1 MTIRRRLARSNLVMI
16 LIPVA
21 IAAVLLLLG
30 GGLALLLLERVWLPR
45 LGLSFAALHETGEQ
59 LETAF
64 AGAKALAAIYAGT
77 VILALLATVAFTNF
91 YLTRSLFRHISAP
104 LQTLV
109 AGVERIRGGNLE
121 SPIGYTAEDE
131 FKPACDAVDAMAARL
146 KASLDAQSRQ
156 QQRQELI
163 AGMSHDLKSPLTSI
177 RAYTEGLLD
186 GVAKDEAARTRY
198 LQTIYAKESELEA
211 LVNRLFSFAKLD
223 LDEAPA
229 DLVPLDIAGTL
240 QSIVDSCDA
249 EALDVRLGELPEGR
263 VLADRELLTRSIANL
278 LDNSRKYGA
287 GHAIVS
293 AEVTAKDVCIS
304 VTDNGPGVD
313 PAQLEKIFD
322 LGYRTDAARQNPAGG
337 SGIGLAVVKK
347 SAAQMHGRADRRIRP
362 AAARSDAARGRRVHD
377 LPAGARAEK
386 AAHPDGLG
394 PDRRRG
400 QDPRSRLRCGRL
412 YRKAVFPERARRA
425 RKGASGAGGSAAAVA
440 GRAGRTHRGTAHGK
454 ARRAADLQ
462 KRRGAPAQEPGIRA
476 FAVSHAAPG
485 TGVQPGGSV

>member
-1 MTIRRRLARSNLVMI
+1 MRAR

-313 PAQLEKIFD
+313 PAQLEKIFKNGVELPLKNREYELLLFLMRHPGQVFSRED
-322 LGYRTDAARQNPAGG
+322 LYEMIWGLESMGDNITVAVHIGRIREKLEDDPASPKLLQTVWSVGYRLRTDA
-337 SGIGLAVVKK
+337 V
-347 SAAQMHGRADRRIRP
+347 
-362 AAARSDAARGRRVHD
+362 
-377 LPAGARAEK
+377 
-386 AAHPDGLG
+386 
-394 PDRRRG
+394 
-400 QDPRSRLRCGRL
+400 
-412 YRKAVFPERARRA
+412 
-425 RKGASGAGGSAAAVA
+425 
-440 GRAGRTHRGTAHGK
+440 
-454 ARRAADLQ
+454 
-462 KRRGAPAQEPGIRA
+462 
-476 FAVSHAAPG
+476 
-485 TGVQPGGSV
+485 

>member
-16 LIPVA
+16 LIPAA

-156 QQRQELI
+156 QQQELI

-313 PAQLEKIFD
+313 PAQLEKIFKNGVELPLKNREYELLLFLMRHPGQVFSRED
-322 LGYRTDAARQNPAGG
+322 LYEMIWGLESMGDNITVAVHIGRIREKLEDDPASPKLLQTVWGVGYRLRTDA
-337 SGIGLAVVKK
+337 V
-347 SAAQMHGRADRRIRP
+347 
-362 AAARSDAARGRRVHD
+362 
-377 LPAGARAEK
+377 
-386 AAHPDGLG
+386 
-394 PDRRRG
+394 
-400 QDPRSRLRCGRL
+400 
-412 YRKAVFPERARRA
+412 
-425 RKGASGAGGSAAAVA
+425 
-440 GRAGRTHRGTAHGK
+440 
-454 ARRAADLQ
+454 
-462 KRRGAPAQEPGIRA
+462 
-476 FAVSHAAPG
+476 
-485 TGVQPGGSV
+485 

>member
-1 MTIRRRLARSNLVMI
+1 MRAR

-146 KASLDAQSRQ
+146 KASLDAQSRQQ

-304 VTDNGPGVD
+304 ATDNGPGVD
-313 PAQLEKIFD
+313 PAQLEKIFKNGVELPLKNREYELLLFLMRHPGQVFSRED
-322 LGYRTDAARQNPAGG
+322 LYEMIWGLESMGDNITVAVHIGRIREKLEDDPASPKLLQTVWGVGYRLRTDA
-337 SGIGLAVVKK
+337 V
-347 SAAQMHGRADRRIRP
+347 
-362 AAARSDAARGRRVHD
+362 
-377 LPAGARAEK
+377 
-386 AAHPDGLG
+386 
-394 PDRRRG
+394 
-400 QDPRSRLRCGRL
+400 
-412 YRKAVFPERARRA
+412 
-425 RKGASGAGGSAAAVA
+425 
-440 GRAGRTHRGTAHGK
+440 
-454 ARRAADLQ
+454 
-462 KRRGAPAQEPGIRA
+462 
-476 FAVSHAAPG
+476 
-485 TGVQPGGSV
+485 

>member
-156 QQRQELI
+156 QQELI

-313 PAQLEKIFD
+313 PAQLEKIFKNGVELPLKNREYELLLFLMRHPGQVFSRED
-322 LGYRTDAARQNPAGG
+322 LYEKIWGLESMGDNITVAVHIGRIREKLEDDPASPKLLQTVWGVGYRLRTDA
-337 SGIGLAVVKK
+337 V
-347 SAAQMHGRADRRIRP
+347 
-362 AAARSDAARGRRVHD
+362 
-377 LPAGARAEK
+377 
-386 AAHPDGLG
+386 
-394 PDRRRG
+394 
-400 QDPRSRLRCGRL
+400 
-412 YRKAVFPERARRA
+412 
-425 RKGASGAGGSAAAVA
+425 
-440 GRAGRTHRGTAHGK
+440 
-454 ARRAADLQ
+454 
-462 KRRGAPAQEPGIRA
+462 
-476 FAVSHAAPG
+476 
-485 TGVQPGGSV
+485 

>member
-30 GGLALLLLERVWLPR
+30 GGLVLLLLERVWLPR

-287 GHAIVS
+287 GYAIVS

-313 PAQLEKIFD
+313 PAQLEKIFKNGVELPLKNREYELLLFLMRHPGQVFSRED
-322 LGYRTDAARQNPAGG
+322 LYEMIWGLESMGDNITVAVHIGRIREKLEDDPASPKLLQTVWGVGYRLRTDA
-337 SGIGLAVVKK
+337 V
-347 SAAQMHGRADRRIRP
+347 
-362 AAARSDAARGRRVHD
+362 
-377 LPAGARAEK
+377 
-386 AAHPDGLG
+386 
-394 PDRRRG
+394 
-400 QDPRSRLRCGRL
+400 
-412 YRKAVFPERARRA
+412 
-425 RKGASGAGGSAAAVA
+425 
-440 GRAGRTHRGTAHGK
+440 
-454 ARRAADLQ
+454 
-462 KRRGAPAQEPGIRA
+462 
-476 FAVSHAAPG
+476 
-485 TGVQPGGSV
+485 

>member
-1 MTIRRRLARSNLVMI
+1 M
-16 LIPVA
+16 
-21 IAAVLLLLG
+21 LLLG

-156 QQRQELI
+156 QQQRQELI

-278 LDNSRKYGA
+278 LDNNRKYGA

-313 PAQLEKIFD
+313 PAQLEKIFKNGVELPLKNREYELLLFLMRHPGQVFSRED
-322 LGYRTDAARQNPAGG
+322 LYEMIWGLESMGDNITVAVHIGRIREKLEDDPASPKLLQTVWGVGYRLRTDA
-337 SGIGLAVVKK
+337 V
-347 SAAQMHGRADRRIRP
+347 
-362 AAARSDAARGRRVHD
+362 
-377 LPAGARAEK
+377 
-386 AAHPDGLG
+386 
-394 PDRRRG
+394 
-400 QDPRSRLRCGRL
+400 
-412 YRKAVFPERARRA
+412 
-425 RKGASGAGGSAAAVA
+425 
-440 GRAGRTHRGTAHGK
+440 
-454 ARRAADLQ
+454 
-462 KRRGAPAQEPGIRA
+462 
-476 FAVSHAAPG
+476 
-485 TGVQPGGSV
+485 

>member
-156 QQRQELI
+156 QQLI

-186 GVAKDEAARTRY
+186 GVAKDEAVRTQFKLCLKILY
-198 LQTIYAKESELEA
+198 LFLS
-211 LVNRLFSFAKLD
+211 VW
-223 LDEAPA
+223 
-229 DLVPLDIAGTL
+229 
-240 QSIVDSCDA
+240 SI
-249 EALDVRLGELPEGR
+249 
-263 VLADRELLTRSIANL
+263 
-278 LDNSRKYGA
+278 
-287 GHAIVS
+287 
-293 AEVTAKDVCIS
+293 
-304 VTDNGPGVD
+304 
-313 PAQLEKIFD
+313 
-322 LGYRTDAARQNPAGG
+322 
-337 SGIGLAVVKK
+337 
-347 SAAQMHGRADRRIRP
+347 
-362 AAARSDAARGRRVHD
+362 
-377 LPAGARAEK
+377 
-386 AAHPDGLG
+386 
-394 PDRRRG
+394 
-400 QDPRSRLRCGRL
+400 LR
-412 YRKAVFPERARRA
+412 
-425 RKGASGAGGSAAAVA
+425 RKGN
-440 GRAGRTHRGTAHGK
+440 TAQFGK
-454 ARRAADLQ
+454 QIRREIFRQA
-462 KRRGAPAQEPGIRA
+462 KI
-476 FAVSHAAPG
+476 
-485 TGVQPGGSV
+485 

>member
-1 MTIRRRLARSNLVMI
+1 MTIRRCLARSNLVMI

-64 AGAKALAAIYAGT
+64 AGAKAFAAIYAGT

-109 AGVERIRGGNLE
+109 AGVERIRGGDLE

-186 GVAKDEAARTRY
+186 GV
-198 LQTIYAKESELEA
+198 
-211 LVNRLFSFAKLD
+211 
-223 LDEAPA
+223 
-229 DLVPLDIAGTL
+229 
-240 QSIVDSCDA
+240 
-249 EALDVRLGELPEGR
+249 ELPLKNREY
-263 VLADRELLTRSIANL
+263 ELLLFLIR
-278 LDNSRKYGA
+278 
-287 GHAIVS
+287 H
-293 AEVTAKDVCIS
+293 
-304 VTDNGPGVD
+304 PGD
-313 PAQLEKIFD
+313 
-322 LGYRTDAARQNPAGG
+322 GC
-337 SGIGLAVVKK
+337 LAF
-347 SAAQMHGRADRRIRP
+347 QG
-362 AAARSDAARGRRVHD
+362 
-377 LPAGARAEK
+377 
-386 AAHPDGLG
+386 
-394 PDRRRG
+394 
-400 QDPRSRLRCGRL
+400 
-412 YRKAVFPERARRA
+412 
-425 RKGASGAGGSAAAVA
+425 
-440 GRAGRTHRGTAHGK
+440 
-454 ARRAADLQ
+454 
-462 KRRGAPAQEPGIRA
+462 
-476 FAVSHAAPG
+476 
-485 TGVQPGGSV
+485 

>member
-1 MTIRRRLARSNLVMI
+1 MTIRRCLARSNLVMI

-64 AGAKALAAIYAGT
+64 AGAKAFAAIYAGT

-186 GVAKDEAARTRY
+186 GVAKDEAARTQFKLCLKILY
-198 LQTIYAKESELEA
+198 LFFKRVVYFEA
-211 LVNRLFSFAKLD
+211 
-223 LDEAPA
+223 
-229 DLVPLDIAGTL
+229 
-240 QSIVDSCDA
+240 
-249 EALDVRLGELPEGR
+249 
-263 VLADRELLTRSIANL
+263 
-278 LDNSRKYGA
+278 
-287 GHAIVS
+287 
-293 AEVTAKDVCIS
+293 
-304 VTDNGPGVD
+304 
-313 PAQLEKIFD
+313 
-322 LGYRTDAARQNPAGG
+322 
-337 SGIGLAVVKK
+337 
-347 SAAQMHGRADRRIRP
+347 
-362 AAARSDAARGRRVHD
+362 
-377 LPAGARAEK
+377 
-386 AAHPDGLG
+386 
-394 PDRRRG
+394 
-400 QDPRSRLRCGRL
+400 
-412 YRKAVFPERARRA
+412 
-425 RKGASGAGGSAAAVA
+425 
-440 GRAGRTHRGTAHGK
+440 
-454 ARRAADLQ
+454 
-462 KRRGAPAQEPGIRA
+462 
-476 FAVSHAAPG
+476 
-485 TGVQPGGSV
+485 

>member
-313 PAQLEKIFD
+313 PAQLEKIFKNGVELPLKNREYELLLFLMRHPGQVFSRED
-322 LGYRTDAARQNPAGG
+322 LYEMIWGLESMGDNITVAVHVGRIREKLEDDPASPKLLQTVWGVGYRLRTDA
-337 SGIGLAVVKK
+337 V
-347 SAAQMHGRADRRIRP
+347 
-362 AAARSDAARGRRVHD
+362 
-377 LPAGARAEK
+377 
-386 AAHPDGLG
+386 
-394 PDRRRG
+394 
-400 QDPRSRLRCGRL
+400 
-412 YRKAVFPERARRA
+412 
-425 RKGASGAGGSAAAVA
+425 
-440 GRAGRTHRGTAHGK
+440 
-454 ARRAADLQ
+454 
-462 KRRGAPAQEPGIRA
+462 
-476 FAVSHAAPG
+476 
-485 TGVQPGGSV
+485 

>member
-1 MTIRRRLARSNLVMI
+1 MTIRRHLALSNLVMI

-131 FKPACDAVDAMAARL
+131 FKPACDAVDAMAAQL
-146 KASLDAQSRQ
+146 KASLDAQSRQQ

-263 VLADRELLTRSIANL
+263 VLANRELLTRSIANL

-313 PAQLEKIFD
+313 PAQLEKIFKNGVELPLKNREYELLLFLMRHPGQVFSRED
-322 LGYRTDAARQNPAGG
+322 LYEMIWGLESMGDNITVAVHIGRIREKLEDDPASPKLLQTVWSVGYRLRTDA
-337 SGIGLAVVKK
+337 V
-347 SAAQMHGRADRRIRP
+347 
-362 AAARSDAARGRRVHD
+362 
-377 LPAGARAEK
+377 
-386 AAHPDGLG
+386 
-394 PDRRRG
+394 
-400 QDPRSRLRCGRL
+400 
-412 YRKAVFPERARRA
+412 
-425 RKGASGAGGSAAAVA
+425 
-440 GRAGRTHRGTAHGK
+440 
-454 ARRAADLQ
+454 
-462 KRRGAPAQEPGIRA
+462 
-476 FAVSHAAPG
+476 
-485 TGVQPGGSV
+485 

>member
-16 LIPVA
+16 LIPAA

-109 AGVERIRGGNLE
+109 AGVERIRGGDLE

-146 KASLDAQSRQ
+146 KASLDAQSRQQ

-186 GVAKDEAARTRY
+186 GVAKDEAART
-198 LQTIYAKESELEA
+198 TISK
-211 LVNRLFSFAKLD
+211 
-223 LDEAPA
+223 
-229 DLVPLDIAGTL
+229 
-240 QSIVDSCDA
+240 
-249 EALDVRLGELPEGR
+249 
-263 VLADRELLTRSIANL
+263 
-278 LDNSRKYGA
+278 SRF
-287 GHAIVS
+287 
-293 AEVTAKDVCIS
+293 
-304 VTDNGPGVD
+304 P
-313 PAQLEKIFD
+313 
-322 LGYRTDAARQNPAGG
+322 
-337 SGIGLAVVKK
+337 
-347 SAAQMHGRADRRIRP
+347 RAC
-362 AAARSDAARGRRVHD
+362 SS
-377 LPAGARAEK
+377 RA
-386 AAHPDGLG
+386 
-394 PDRRRG
+394 
-400 QDPRSRLRCGRL
+400 
-412 YRKAVFPERARRA
+412 
-425 RKGASGAGGSAAAVA
+425 
-440 GRAGRTHRGTAHGK
+440 
-454 ARRAADLQ
+454 
-462 KRRGAPAQEPGIRA
+462 
-476 FAVSHAAPG
+476 
-485 TGVQPGGSV
+485 

>member
-156 QQRQELI
+156 QQQRQELI
-163 AGMSHDLKSPLTSI
+163 AGMSHNLKSPLTSI

-287 GHAIVS
+287 GYAIVS

-304 VTDNGPGVD
+304 VSDNGPGVD
-313 PAQLEKIFD
+313 PAQLEKIFKNGVELPLKNREYELLLFLMRHPGQVFSRED
-322 LGYRTDAARQNPAGG
+322 LYEMIWGLESMGDNITVAVHIGRIREKLEDDPASPKLLQTVWGVGYRLRTDA
-337 SGIGLAVVKK
+337 V
-347 SAAQMHGRADRRIRP
+347 
-362 AAARSDAARGRRVHD
+362 
-377 LPAGARAEK
+377 
-386 AAHPDGLG
+386 
-394 PDRRRG
+394 
-400 QDPRSRLRCGRL
+400 
-412 YRKAVFPERARRA
+412 
-425 RKGASGAGGSAAAVA
+425 
-440 GRAGRTHRGTAHGK
+440 
-454 ARRAADLQ
+454 
-462 KRRGAPAQEPGIRA
+462 
-476 FAVSHAAPG
+476 
-485 TGVQPGGSV
+485 

>member
-131 FKPACDAVDAMAARL
+131 VKPACDAVDAMAARL

-249 EALDVRLGELPEGR
+249 EALDVRLGDLPEGR

-313 PAQLEKIFD
+313 PAQLEKIFKNGVELPLKNREYELLLFLMRHPGQVFSRED
-322 LGYRTDAARQNPAGG
+322 LYEMIWGLESMGDNITVAVHIGRIREKLEDDPASPKLLQTVWSVGYRLRTDA
-337 SGIGLAVVKK
+337 V
-347 SAAQMHGRADRRIRP
+347 
-362 AAARSDAARGRRVHD
+362 
-377 LPAGARAEK
+377 
-386 AAHPDGLG
+386 
-394 PDRRRG
+394 
-400 QDPRSRLRCGRL
+400 
-412 YRKAVFPERARRA
+412 
-425 RKGASGAGGSAAAVA
+425 
-440 GRAGRTHRGTAHGK
+440 
-454 ARRAADLQ
+454 
-462 KRRGAPAQEPGIRA
+462 
-476 FAVSHAAPG
+476 
-485 TGVQPGGSV
+485 

>member
-223 LDEAPA
+223 LDKAPA

-313 PAQLEKIFD
+313 PAQLEKIFKNGVELPLKNREYELLLFLMRHPGQVFSRED
-322 LGYRTDAARQNPAGG
+322 LYEMIWGLESMGDNITVAVHIGRIREKLEDDPASPKLLQTVWGVGYRLRTDA
-337 SGIGLAVVKK
+337 V
-347 SAAQMHGRADRRIRP
+347 
-362 AAARSDAARGRRVHD
+362 
-377 LPAGARAEK
+377 
-386 AAHPDGLG
+386 
-394 PDRRRG
+394 
-400 QDPRSRLRCGRL
+400 
-412 YRKAVFPERARRA
+412 
-425 RKGASGAGGSAAAVA
+425 
-440 GRAGRTHRGTAHGK
+440 
-454 ARRAADLQ
+454 
-462 KRRGAPAQEPGIRA
+462 
-476 FAVSHAAPG
+476 
-485 TGVQPGGSV
+485 

>member
-21 IAAVLLLLG
+21 IAAVLLLLS

-64 AGAKALAAIYAGT
+64 AGAKAFAAIYAGT

-109 AGVERIRGGNLE
+109 AGVERIRGGNVE

-186 GVAKDEAARTRY
+186 GVAKDEAARTQFKLCLKILY
-198 LQTIYAKESELEA
+198 LFFK
-211 LVNRLFSFAKLD
+211 
-223 LDEAPA
+223 
-229 DLVPLDIAGTL
+229 
-240 QSIVDSCDA
+240 C
-249 EALDVRLGELPEGR
+249 
-263 VLADRELLTRSIANL
+263 
-278 LDNSRKYGA
+278 
-287 GHAIVS
+287 
-293 AEVTAKDVCIS
+293 
-304 VTDNGPGVD
+304 
-313 PAQLEKIFD
+313 
-322 LGYRTDAARQNPAGG
+322 
-337 SGIGLAVVKK
+337 VVY
-347 SAAQMHGRADRRIRP
+347 P
-362 AAARSDAARGRRVHD
+362 
-377 LPAGARAEK
+377 
-386 AAHPDGLG
+386 
-394 PDRRRG
+394 
-400 QDPRSRLRCGRL
+400 
-412 YRKAVFPERARRA
+412 
-425 RKGASGAGGSAAAVA
+425 
-440 GRAGRTHRGTAHGK
+440 
-454 ARRAADLQ
+454 
-462 KRRGAPAQEPGIRA
+462 
-476 FAVSHAAPG
+476 
-485 TGVQPGGSV
+485 

>member
-64 AGAKALAAIYAGT
+64 AGARALAAIYAGT

-109 AGVERIRGGNLE
+109 AGVERIRGGDLE

-146 KASLDAQSRQ
+146 KASLDAQSRQQQ

-186 GVAKDEAARTRY
+186 GVAKDEAART
-198 LQTIYAKESELEA
+198 TISK
-211 LVNRLFSFAKLD
+211 
-223 LDEAPA
+223 
-229 DLVPLDIAGTL
+229 
-240 QSIVDSCDA
+240 
-249 EALDVRLGELPEGR
+249 
-263 VLADRELLTRSIANL
+263 
-278 LDNSRKYGA
+278 SRF
-287 GHAIVS
+287 
-293 AEVTAKDVCIS
+293 
-304 VTDNGPGVD
+304 P
-313 PAQLEKIFD
+313 
-322 LGYRTDAARQNPAGG
+322 
-337 SGIGLAVVKK
+337 
-347 SAAQMHGRADRRIRP
+347 RAC
-362 AAARSDAARGRRVHD
+362 S
-377 LPAGARAEK
+377 
-386 AAHPDGLG
+386 
-394 PDRRRG
+394 
-400 QDPRSRLRCGRL
+400 
-412 YRKAVFPERARRA
+412 
-425 RKGASGAGGSAAAVA
+425 
-440 GRAGRTHRGTAHGK
+440 
-454 ARRAADLQ
+454 
-462 KRRGAPAQEPGIRA
+462 
-476 FAVSHAAPG
+476 SHA
-485 TGVQPGGSV
+485 

>member
-156 QQRQELI
+156 QQQELI

-186 GVAKDEAARTRY
+186 GVAKNEAARTRY

-313 PAQLEKIFD
+313 PAQLEKIFKNGVELPLKNREYELLLFLMRHPGQVFSRED
-322 LGYRTDAARQNPAGG
+322 LYEMIWGLESMGDNITVAVHIGRIREKLEDDPASPKLLQTVWGVGYRLRTDA
-337 SGIGLAVVKK
+337 V
-347 SAAQMHGRADRRIRP
+347 
-362 AAARSDAARGRRVHD
+362 
-377 LPAGARAEK
+377 
-386 AAHPDGLG
+386 
-394 PDRRRG
+394 
-400 QDPRSRLRCGRL
+400 
-412 YRKAVFPERARRA
+412 
-425 RKGASGAGGSAAAVA
+425 
-440 GRAGRTHRGTAHGK
+440 
-454 ARRAADLQ
+454 
-462 KRRGAPAQEPGIRA
+462 
-476 FAVSHAAPG
+476 
-485 TGVQPGGSV
+485 

>member
-1 MTIRRRLARSNLVMI
+1 MTIRRCLARSNLVMI

-64 AGAKALAAIYAGT
+64 AGAKAFAAIYAGT

-109 AGVERIRGGNLE
+109 AGVERIRGGDLE

-186 GVAKDEAARTRY
+186 GVAKDEAART
-198 LQTIYAKESELEA
+198 TISK
-211 LVNRLFSFAKLD
+211 
-223 LDEAPA
+223 
-229 DLVPLDIAGTL
+229 
-240 QSIVDSCDA
+240 
-249 EALDVRLGELPEGR
+249 
-263 VLADRELLTRSIANL
+263 
-278 LDNSRKYGA
+278 SRF
-287 GHAIVS
+287 
-293 AEVTAKDVCIS
+293 
-304 VTDNGPGVD
+304 P
-313 PAQLEKIFD
+313 
-322 LGYRTDAARQNPAGG
+322 
-337 SGIGLAVVKK
+337 
-347 SAAQMHGRADRRIRP
+347 RAC
-362 AAARSDAARGRRVHD
+362 S
-377 LPAGARAEK
+377 
-386 AAHPDGLG
+386 
-394 PDRRRG
+394 
-400 QDPRSRLRCGRL
+400 
-412 YRKAVFPERARRA
+412 
-425 RKGASGAGGSAAAVA
+425 
-440 GRAGRTHRGTAHGK
+440 
-454 ARRAADLQ
+454 
-462 KRRGAPAQEPGIRA
+462 
-476 FAVSHAAPG
+476 SHA
-485 TGVQPGGSV
+485 

>member
-109 AGVERIRGGNLE
+109 AGVERIRGSNLE

-278 LDNSRKYGA
+278 LDNNRKYGA

-313 PAQLEKIFD
+313 PAQLEKIFKNGVELPLKNREYELLLFLMRHPGQVFSRED
-322 LGYRTDAARQNPAGG
+322 LYEMIWGLESMGDNITVAVHIGRIREKLEDDPASPKLLQTVWGVGYRLRTDA
-337 SGIGLAVVKK
+337 V
-347 SAAQMHGRADRRIRP
+347 
-362 AAARSDAARGRRVHD
+362 
-377 LPAGARAEK
+377 
-386 AAHPDGLG
+386 
-394 PDRRRG
+394 
-400 QDPRSRLRCGRL
+400 
-412 YRKAVFPERARRA
+412 
-425 RKGASGAGGSAAAVA
+425 
-440 GRAGRTHRGTAHGK
+440 
-454 ARRAADLQ
+454 
-462 KRRGAPAQEPGIRA
+462 
-476 FAVSHAAPG
+476 
-485 TGVQPGGSV
+485 

>member
-313 PAQLEKIFD
+313 PAQLEKIFKNGVELPLKNREYELLLFLMRHPGQVFSRED
-322 LGYRTDAARQNPAGG
+322 LYEMIWGLESMGDNITVAVHIGRIREKLEDDPASPKLLQTVWGVGSRLRTDA
-337 SGIGLAVVKK
+337 V
-347 SAAQMHGRADRRIRP
+347 
-362 AAARSDAARGRRVHD
+362 
-377 LPAGARAEK
+377 
-386 AAHPDGLG
+386 
-394 PDRRRG
+394 
-400 QDPRSRLRCGRL
+400 
-412 YRKAVFPERARRA
+412 
-425 RKGASGAGGSAAAVA
+425 
-440 GRAGRTHRGTAHGK
+440 
-454 ARRAADLQ
+454 
-462 KRRGAPAQEPGIRA
+462 
-476 FAVSHAAPG
+476 
-485 TGVQPGGSV
+485 

>member
-1 MTIRRRLARSNLVMI
+1 M
-16 LIPVA
+16 
-21 IAAVLLLLG
+21 LLLG

-146 KASLDAQSRQ
+146 KASLDAQSRQQ

-304 VTDNGPGVD
+304 ATDNGPGVD
-313 PAQLEKIFD
+313 PAQLEKIFKNGVELPLKNGEYELLLFLMRHPGQVFSRED
-322 LGYRTDAARQNPAGG
+322 LYEMIWGLESMGDNITVAVHIGRIREKLEDDPASPKLLQTVWGVGYRLRTDA
-337 SGIGLAVVKK
+337 V
-347 SAAQMHGRADRRIRP
+347 
-362 AAARSDAARGRRVHD
+362 
-377 LPAGARAEK
+377 
-386 AAHPDGLG
+386 
-394 PDRRRG
+394 
-400 QDPRSRLRCGRL
+400 
-412 YRKAVFPERARRA
+412 
-425 RKGASGAGGSAAAVA
+425 
-440 GRAGRTHRGTAHGK
+440 
-454 ARRAADLQ
+454 
-462 KRRGAPAQEPGIRA
+462 
-476 FAVSHAAPG
+476 
-485 TGVQPGGSV
+485 

>member
-1 MTIRRRLARSNLVMI
+1 MTIRKRLARSNLVMI
-16 LIPVA
+16 LIPVV

-64 AGAKALAAIYAGT
+64 AGAKALAAVYAGT
-77 VILALLATVAFTNF
+77 VILALLAAVAFTNL

-109 AGVERIRGGNLE
+109 AGVERIRGGDLE
-121 SPIGYTAEDE
+121 SPIGYADEDE

-146 KASLDAQSRQ
+146 KASLDAQSRQQ

-293 AEVTAKDVCIS
+293 AELTAGEVRIS

-313 PAQLEKIFD
+313 PAQLERIFD

-347 SAAQMHGRADRRIRP
+347 AAAQMHGRAEAENTD
-362 AAARSDAARGRRVHD
+362 GGGLRVSLT
-377 LPAGARAEK
+377 LPR
-386 AAHPDGLG
+386 
-394 PDRRRG
+394 
-400 QDPRSRLRCGRL
+400 
-412 YRKAVFPERARRA
+412 
-425 RKGASGAGGSAAAVA
+425 
-440 GRAGRTHRGTAHGK
+440 
-454 ARRAADLQ
+454 
-462 KRRGAPAQEPGIRA
+462 AQEEADGEH
-476 FAVSHAAPG
+476 SDH
-485 TGVQPGGSV
+485 

>member
-45 LGLSFAALHETGEQ
+45 PGLSF
-59 LETAF
+59 
-64 AGAKALAAIYAGT
+64 AAIYAGT

-186 GVAKDEAARTRY
+186 GVAKDEAVRTQFKLCLKILY
-198 LQTIYAKESELEA
+198 LFLS
-211 LVNRLFSFAKLD
+211 VW
-223 LDEAPA
+223 
-229 DLVPLDIAGTL
+229 
-240 QSIVDSCDA
+240 SI
-249 EALDVRLGELPEGR
+249 
-263 VLADRELLTRSIANL
+263 
-278 LDNSRKYGA
+278 
-287 GHAIVS
+287 
-293 AEVTAKDVCIS
+293 
-304 VTDNGPGVD
+304 
-313 PAQLEKIFD
+313 
-322 LGYRTDAARQNPAGG
+322 
-337 SGIGLAVVKK
+337 
-347 SAAQMHGRADRRIRP
+347 
-362 AAARSDAARGRRVHD
+362 
-377 LPAGARAEK
+377 
-386 AAHPDGLG
+386 
-394 PDRRRG
+394 
-400 QDPRSRLRCGRL
+400 LR
-412 YRKAVFPERARRA
+412 
-425 RKGASGAGGSAAAVA
+425 RKGN
-440 GRAGRTHRGTAHGK
+440 TAQFGK
-454 ARRAADLQ
+454 QIRREIFRQA
-462 KRRGAPAQEPGIRA
+462 KI
-476 FAVSHAAPG
+476 
-485 TGVQPGGSV
+485 

>member
-30 GGLALLLLERVWLPR
+30 GGPALLLLERVWLPR

-156 QQRQELI
+156 QQELI

-186 GVAKDEAARTRY
+186 GVAKDEAART
-198 LQTIYAKESELEA
+198 TISK
-211 LVNRLFSFAKLD
+211 
-223 LDEAPA
+223 
-229 DLVPLDIAGTL
+229 
-240 QSIVDSCDA
+240 
-249 EALDVRLGELPEGR
+249 
-263 VLADRELLTRSIANL
+263 
-278 LDNSRKYGA
+278 SRF
-287 GHAIVS
+287 
-293 AEVTAKDVCIS
+293 
-304 VTDNGPGVD
+304 P
-313 PAQLEKIFD
+313 
-322 LGYRTDAARQNPAGG
+322 
-337 SGIGLAVVKK
+337 
-347 SAAQMHGRADRRIRP
+347 RAC
-362 AAARSDAARGRRVHD
+362 S
-377 LPAGARAEK
+377 
-386 AAHPDGLG
+386 
-394 PDRRRG
+394 
-400 QDPRSRLRCGRL
+400 
-412 YRKAVFPERARRA
+412 
-425 RKGASGAGGSAAAVA
+425 
-440 GRAGRTHRGTAHGK
+440 
-454 ARRAADLQ
+454 
-462 KRRGAPAQEPGIRA
+462 
-476 FAVSHAAPG
+476 SHA
-485 TGVQPGGSV
+485 